1 MWLRTLE
8 MKGIRHFSEKRIDFA
23 EGLNIVYGPNESGK
37 STILDSLLA
46 SLLKPG
52 HKEISSLKQ
61 WDTPYS
67 EIRLTYMT
75 SADTFTI
82 TRMLHPHEKDVL
94 EGEKLF
100 LENSEK
106 IEEVLEDHL
115 GFADRTLFENS
126 TVVKQNEMQ
135 ILEEEGS
142 RAVIKNRVKALLS
155 GVPERSTDEALVFLE
170 NNIAEAESFLNQTEE
185 RVTTIEQELQQFKRI
200 DEQLTDVNTRLG
212 VYESD
217 LKRDQSLLTGY
228 EILLAY
234 RKAERQHKTLAVK
247 LEEVENLEGYKRR
260 LPIREKELIEELRKE
275 LEKISGQ
282 QDKLVTEKR
291 KTRLE
296 LKERK
301 KNLSVIDDQLEEART
316 ETESI
321 FAKLLSFMKS
331 SRAKKEELST
341 KRVEISQ
348 NVARLDDLLGRYEE
362 QIVDMRQKFQQKGE
376 RLENLMQQCREYENW
391 SVDLLESKK
400 REYESKIEEILQG
413 MTKEELEEKIA
424 EKRKE
429 ADTFRA
435 SLVKEHPDLKNRE
448 DTERVAIEK
457 EKLAEIITEW
467 EEKIEGLR
475 AQQELSSSKAERRE
489 SLTEELKMLKKER
502 KEDIYQKKADKIAYD
517 IITLVYQDLKER
529 FAPDL
534 ERRAEMLL
542 DRITQGK
549 YKDIVVRKE
558 DLDVLVKVPEK
569 REPVTAEVLSQGTR
583 DQLYLSLRIALSELL
598 SGERNLPLLFDEAF
612 YTFDEDRLQE
622 TFSVLQE
629 IAETTQVIVFTH
641 DEAYA
646 EYGHAIP
653 LK

>member
-1 MWLRTLE
+1 MWFRTLE

-67 EIRLTYMT
+67 EIKLIYMT

-82 TRMLHPHEKDVL
+82 TRMLHPHERDVL
-94 EGEKLF
+94 EGEELF

-155 GVPERSTDEALVFLE
+155 GVPERSTDEALAFLE

-185 RVTTIEQELQQFKRI
+185 RVNTIEQELQQFKRI
-200 DEQLTDVNTRLG
+200 DEQLTDVKTRLG

-228 EILLAY
+228 EILLEY
-234 RKAERQHKTLAVK
+234 REAERQHKTLVVK
-247 LEEVENLEGYKRR
+247 LEEVENLEGYRR
-260 LPIREKELIEELRKE
+260 KLPIREKELVEELRKE

-282 QDKLVTEKR
+282 QDKLITEKR
-291 KTRLE
+291 KTTLGLRE
-296 LKERK
+296 QK

-316 ETESI
+316 EKESI
-321 FAKLLSFMKS
+321 FAKLFSFMKS

-348 NVARLDDLLGRYEE
+348 NVARLEDLLGRYEE
-362 QIVDMRQKFQQKGE
+362 QIADMRQKFQQKGE

-400 REYESKIEEILQG
+400 KEYESKIEEILQG
-413 MTKEELEEKIA
+413 MTKEELEGKITD
-424 EKRKE
+424 KREE

-475 AQQELSSSKAERRE
+475 AQQELFSSKAEKRE

-502 KEDIYQKKADKIAYD
+502 KEEVYQRKADKIAYD
-517 IITLVYQDLKER
+517 VITLVYQDLKER

-569 REPVTAEVLSQGTR
+569 SEPVTAEVLSQGTR

-598 SGERNLPLLFDEAF
+598 SGEKNLPLLFDEAF
-612 YTFDEDRLQE
+612 YTFDEERLQE
-622 TFSVLQE
+622 TLSVLQE
-629 IAETTQVIVFTH
+629 IAETTQVVVFTH
-641 DEAYA
+641 DESYA